1 VENHTAYF
9 ESNEYLIYSIME
21 NPLKNVK
28 EIVQVSP
35 EELASVFTEYYE
47 KKHSIILNEK
57 VEASRY
63 AVEVDFTTTLDQASH
78 GFAKIALGYVS
89 SCLKKLGYH
98 CRLVF
103 TEKPLR
109 VIVSSRNWDDG
120 EWIGMITYNETLGM
134 FILSKGFYNKLD
146 KTVDIQS
153 KKQIDK
159 PYSGQHM
166 AEKLKS
172 MMIDL
177 KKEKPRMP
185 QQVTI
190 NLKRGP
196 KT

>member
-1 VENHTAYF
+1 
-9 ESNEYLIYSIME
+9 ME
-21 NPLKNVK
+21 NPLQNVK
-28 EIVQVSP
+28 EILQVTP

-47 KKHSIILNEK
+47 TKHTLLLNEK

-63 AVEVDFTTTLDQASH
+63 AVEVDFMTTLDQASH

-120 EWIGMITYNETLGM
+120 EWVGMITYNENLGM
-134 FILSKGFYNKLD
+134 FILSKGYYNKLD

-153 KKQIDK
+153 KKQLDK
-159 PYSGQHM
+159 PYSGQNM
-166 AEKLKS
+166 SEKLKS
-172 MMIDL
+172 MMMDL
-177 KKEKPRMP
+177 KKEKAREPH
-185 QQVTI
+185 QISI

>member
-1 VENHTAYF
+1 
-9 ESNEYLIYSIME
+9 ME

-28 EIVQVSP
+28 EILQVSP
-35 EELASVFTEYYE
+35 EELANVFVEYYG
-47 KKHSIILNEK
+47 KKHTLLNEK

-63 AVEVDFTTTLDQASH
+63 AVEVDFTTTSDQANH

-120 EWIGMITYNETLGM
+120 EWIGMITYNESLSM
-134 FILSKGFYNKLD
+134 FVLSKGYYNKLD
-146 KTVDIQS
+146 KTVDVQS
-153 KKQIDK
+153 KKQLDK
-159 PYSGQHM
+159 PYSGQAM
-166 AEKLKS
+166 AEKLKN
-172 MMIDL
+172 MMMDL
-177 KKEKPRMP
+177 KKEDPRPP
-185 QQVTI
+185 QQISI